1 MSNYHKLSTL
11 IQDIQ
16 QLQNNTKITSWF
28 KCEWIGLP
36 IDSITAPKLLHDAMI
51 TSLPQLED
59 LVPYVFAT
67 SHSQTQVLL

>member
-1 MSNYHKLSTL
+1 MSNYHKLFTL

-28 KCEWIGLP
+28 KCEWIGPP

-51 TSLPQLED
+51 TSLP
-59 LVPYVFAT
+59 
-67 SHSQTQVLL
+67 